1 MLRLLAQLTCVLNGV
16 LGGDAAL
23 EGLIRIAHRIVVMR
37 VRLCHLGITAIEE
50 LLRIFALMTIM
61 MIVHV
66 SAHIRLIVV
75 QIDGF
80 RLLVVTRPV
89 TVVIRRRP
97 GHIRRTAEDI
107 PERRAL
113 DEHRT
118 NDIVRSVQ
126 PAVTDDLHIER
137 VRTMLRYKRRYI
149 LIERR
154 TETSLDEEGMVHAA
168 MRLNHA
174 QVVNPSVAVEVEVV
188 DHIPTGVEQLLEL
201 RYRTRLSESRSYRI
215 EVEVEREVG
224 IVIGDCH
231 RSDRR
236 GLRRRRCDG
245 RGIDGLRRH
254 YRLYGRRYREDRRPA
269 TRHHQRGQY

>member
-89 TVVIRRRP
+89 VIII
-97 GHIRRTAEDI
+97 G
-107 PERRAL
+107 
-113 DEHRT
+113 
-118 NDIVRSVQ
+118 RS
-126 PAVTDDLHIER
+126 
-137 VRTMLRYKRRYI
+137 
-149 LIERR
+149 
-154 TETSLDEEGMVHAA
+154 
-168 MRLNHA
+168 
-174 QVVNPSVAVEVEVV
+174 PSSV
-188 DHIPTGVEQLLEL
+188 
-201 RYRTRLSESRSYRI
+201 
-215 EVEVEREVG
+215 
-224 IVIGDCH
+224 
-231 RSDRR
+231 
-236 GLRRRRCDG
+236 
-245 RGIDGLRRH
+245 
-254 YRLYGRRYREDRRPA
+254 
-269 TRHHQRGQY
+269 

>member
-1 MLRLLAQLTCVLNGV
+1 MTSIKETLERMETASTAVINLDNGGAAV
-16 LGGDAAL
+16 KFRYDGEYVAFLITGDGSDMKR
-23 EGLIRIAHRIVVMR
+23 EM
-37 VRLCHLGITAIEE
+37 
-50 LLRIFALMTIM
+50 
-61 MIVHV
+61 
-66 SAHIRLIVV
+66 
-75 QIDGF
+75 
-80 RLLVVTRPV
+80 
-89 TVVIRRRP
+89 
-97 GHIRRTAEDI
+97 
-107 PERRAL
+107 ERATW
-113 DEHRT
+113 E
-118 NDIVRSVQ
+118 N
-126 PAVTDDLHIER
+126 
-137 VRTMLRYKRRYI
+137 KRRYI

-174 QVVNPSVAVEVEVV
+174 QVVNPSVAVEIEVV

-201 RYRTRLSESRSYRI
+201 RYRPRLSESRSYRI

-231 RSDRR
+231 RSDGR